1 MLVASDPDDPER
13 RVLASI
19 KSNLGPAPESLTYRL
34 VDAAEHGCARVQ
46 WEGQTIHDA
55 HTLLAD
61 RTDDEEVD
69 ERDDPD
75 DDLKESWLYKYLQDA
90 HKAKAEIRPKD
101 AVAVGADKNISR
113 ASVFRLFGKLANA
126 GMVKS
131 VDGEGFPRVTYWR
144 LADETTDPDTQ
155 AGETTETTGA
165 DQAKQ
170 DETTAPLRGNSETT
184 GETASDQAKQVN
196 DAPVVSVVSPETHDA
211 PAPGGI
217 TDDTPG
223 NTSRVQQALAKVR
236 NGQTATEHG
245 DA

>member
-1 MLVASDPDDPER
+1 M
-13 RVLASI
+13 
-19 KSNLGPAPESLTYRL
+19 
-34 VDAAEHGCARVQ
+34 Q

-75 DDLKESWLYKYLQDA
+75 NDLKESWLYKYLQDA